1 MLKDMNFCHLQKNLV
16 INMEKKLMDT
26 AIKTGIHAAKTV
38 SKEFNKTA
46 DKIASTGKS
55 KKKDDKRKKVDN

>member
-16 INMEKKLMDT
+16 INIEKKLMDT
-26 AIKTGIHAAKTV
+26 GIKTGIHAAKTV
-38 SKEFNKTA
+38 SKRVNKTA

-55 KKKDDKRKKVDN
+55 EKR